1 MQDNNLKERVRKSIK
16 EEIAISN
23 IRKEFDMKTSKN
35 RKIIYAISSVCAMFI
50 LGVGIFMGTDKL
62 NNNNLFSNSLY
73 TEKTDGNINI
83 ELNINKIKDMA
94 VASLD
99 ADIKT
104 IEISNMPEKF
114 KFIEKVK
121 VPEEYKLES
130 SYNVFTRE
138 NINVEEYNIL
148 HDYVFEYRKD
158 SMNNIIIAF
167 SEIEKPL
174 RDYEIAEGKNIS
186 KIGDV
191 EIIISEWK
199 QMYIATFEYKDIY
212 FDIETTG
219 ITQEQLVDLLKSIID
234 NI

>member
-73 TEKTDGNINI
+73 TEKTEGNINI

>member
-73 TEKTDGNINI
+73 TEKTEGNINI

-121 VPEEYKLES
+121 VPDGYKLES

-219 ITQEQLVDLLKSIID
+219 ITQEQLADLLKSIID